1 MGSTAVGYNGPG
13 PRRERAVKVVP
24 RLRVEAP
31 VVSKLQPTR
40 SCDVLNRTTSLL
52 CSALHCIT
60 TACLLCLLTKPNIPL
75 RTGLALMRWR
85 MRYKAT
91 GLG

>member
-1 MGSTAVGYNGPG
+1 M
-13 PRRERAVKVVP
+13 
-24 RLRVEAP
+24 
-31 VVSKLQPTR
+31 SKLQPTR

-52 CSALHCIT
+52 CSALLCSALHCYSVR
-60 TACLLCLLTKPNIPL
+60 AMLAKPNIPL